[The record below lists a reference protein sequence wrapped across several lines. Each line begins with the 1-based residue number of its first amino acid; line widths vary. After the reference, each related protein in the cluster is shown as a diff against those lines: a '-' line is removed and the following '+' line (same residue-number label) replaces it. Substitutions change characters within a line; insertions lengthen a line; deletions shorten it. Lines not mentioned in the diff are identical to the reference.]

1 MFYFIRLDTNVV
13 FIVSLFRFL
22 LFFFFSNDFHVLM
35 AHVQEYRER
44 EEWDY
49 QVSIS
54 TELTEAMTGLK
65 KWLPQELQWIVSR
78 KSCVG

>member
-1 MFYFIRLDTNVV
+1 LFLCFD
-13 FIVSLFRFL
+13 FIVV
-22 LFFFFSNDFHVLM
+22 FSNDFHVLM